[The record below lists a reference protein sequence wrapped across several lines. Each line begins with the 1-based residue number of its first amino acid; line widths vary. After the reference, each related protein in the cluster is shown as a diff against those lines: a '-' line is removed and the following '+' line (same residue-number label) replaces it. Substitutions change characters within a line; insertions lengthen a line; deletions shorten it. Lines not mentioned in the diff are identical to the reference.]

1 MRDLDLSAGAAA
13 LVDVFLPCDDEYGV
27 IKVVPDRFAG
37 DEVCV
42 LIEDDGLSVEQV
54 GGVLYDL
61 ADIGG
66 VICCAEVCRVRNGRD
81 CVVFLQG
88 VYLLY
93 VRKLAECVA
102 CGVVD
107 VYVQLIG
114 QAENTAAGGIGER
127 SIALR
132 SSLLIPAVFA

>member
-13 LVDVFLPCDDEYGV
+13 LIDVFFPSDDEDGV
-27 IKVVPDRFAG
+27 VKVVQDRLAG
-37 DEVCV
+37 DKVRV
-42 LIEDDGLSVEQV
+42 LIEDDGLTVEQV
-54 GGVLYDL
+54 GGALYDL
-61 ADIGG
+61 ADVGG
-66 VICCAEVCRVRNGRD
+66 VICRPEDCRVWHGRD
-81 CVVFLQG
+81 SVVLLQG

-114 QAENTAAGGIGER
+114 QAENTAAGGIRER
-127 SIALR
+127 A
-132 SSLLIPAVFA
+132 